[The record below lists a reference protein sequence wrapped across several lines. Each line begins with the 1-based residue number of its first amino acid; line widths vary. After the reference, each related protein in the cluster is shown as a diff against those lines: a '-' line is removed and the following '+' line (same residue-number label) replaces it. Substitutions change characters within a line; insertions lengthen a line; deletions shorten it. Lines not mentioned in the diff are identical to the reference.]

1 MSHDNDSVDFLIA
14 GNGLLRKQI
23 RSIIEAI
30 MPSPGV
36 ADAEWR
42 GFVRQEGGPLVFAKK
57 LVGDDNVSLLRSWL
71 KRQRNEVQDTDF
83 EGRLGLLPAI
93 VYGQVNNLIAKR
105 EQDCKANGL
114 SEAFKAVFE
123 TSVARKCYGA
133 DAEANLQPD
142 YDRMSEYTDV
152 GPKNRGLY
160 LGRFRLDYFRKG
172 IRPNGLVQNESGS
185 TRQWVIDIRHSAD
198 YNNPSIFTPVAKLGL
213 GMKVYDL
220 DSIKEFV
227 NRFYNSPERLIWRK
241 VGYGPKERW
250 SVWLASPK
258 SGWIWSPL
266 TYRSSRKVDLMAKG
280 FQKYTRKVYK
290 KDDRWISSRKSGE
303 DTLMVTVYQTVTVE
317 VNHPSKLLPELSH
330 TRGEDVFSEA
340 YSEQRKLVKV
350 VKESVMSLQEWGQ
363 CIKLL
368 MQRGWTSTEV

>member
-1 MSHDNDSVDFLIA
+1 MENDNNNVDLLIA
-14 GNGLLRKQI
+14 GQGLLRKQI
-23 RSIIEAI
+23 RSVIEMI
-30 MPSPGV
+30 SPCQGLPLQDWV
-36 ADAEWR
+36 S
-42 GFVRQEGGPLVFAKK
+42 FVRLHGGPLMFAKK
-57 LVGDDNVSLLRSWL
+57 VAGDDNVSLLRAWL
-71 KRQRNEVQDTDF
+71 KRQREQVVGSDF

-93 VYGQVNNLIAKR
+93 VYGQVNNLIAAR
-105 EQDCKANGL
+105 EQDAKTNGL

-133 DAEANLQPD
+133 DAEKHLQPD
-142 YDRMSEYTDV
+142 FDRMSEYTDV

-172 IRPNGLVQNESGS
+172 IRPNGLVQVDSGS

-198 YNNPSIFTPVAKLGL
+198 FDKPNVFTPVAKLGI
-213 GMKVYDL
+213 GMKAYDL

-250 SVWLASPK
+250 SVWMASPK

-290 KDDRWISSRKSGE
+290 KDDRWISARKSGE

-317 VNHPSKLLPELSH
+317 VNHPSRLLSELSH

-368 MQRGWTSTEV
+368 KQRGWTCTEV